1 MTENIKNPKQ
11 FVEIKKKNRRGSL
24 VVTRDT
30 ENWVNEE
37 DRKSRVGSFDQGDSS
52 RSKTEKIDEV
62 QALEELFHSFFGD
75 RT

>member
-24 VVTRDT
+24 IVSKDS
-30 ENWVNEE
+30 EIWVNED
-37 DRKSRVGSFDQGDSS
+37 DRKSRGSSFDQKDSN